1 MRIGIESHYAERV
14 GGGDCTYTQN
24 LIKNLA
30 ILDKKNEYVLYC
42 VNKDLYF
49 YEEIRKLNKNF
60 KMVELRIKNVFF
72 RIPFI
77 LGYRTY
83 KDKIDVLHTQYY
95 CPLFSRAKRVVTIHD
110 IIPIIY
116 PKFFNWFEVLKQ
128 KFFLYFFIKLADKIV
143 TISDFSKKDITT
155 YSKVKNN
162 KIDRI
167 YLGISEDF
175 KVIDNVNKINILKKF
190 KIEDPYIYY
199 IGRLDPRKNLE
210 NLIRAF

>member
-1 MRIGIESHYAERV
+1 M
-14 GGGDCTYTQN
+14 
-24 LIKNLA
+24 
-30 ILDKKNEYVLYC
+30 
-42 VNKDLYF
+42 
-49 YEEIRKLNKNF
+49 
-60 KMVELRIKNVFF
+60 
-72 RIPFI
+72 
-77 LGYRTY
+77 
-83 KDKIDVLHTQYY
+83 
-95 CPLFSRAKRVVTIHD
+95 
-110 IIPIIY
+110 
-116 PKFFNWFEVLKQ
+116 
-128 KFFLYFFIKLADKIV
+128 ADKIV
-143 TISDFSKKDITT
+143 TISDCSKKDITT